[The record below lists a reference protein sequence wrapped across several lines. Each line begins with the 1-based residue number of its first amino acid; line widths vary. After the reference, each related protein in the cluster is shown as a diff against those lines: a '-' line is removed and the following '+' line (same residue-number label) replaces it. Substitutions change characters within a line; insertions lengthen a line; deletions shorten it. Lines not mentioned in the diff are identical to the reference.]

1 VLFAIEQCSET
12 FLDEVS
18 DFVTNLHQLLRE
30 DVVISPSSVSRL
42 LAANGL
48 TRKVI
53 ETAFITRNELDR
65 ARWVLDQCD
74 IPLRARVYVDEA
86 HRCGRSSNRKWAWSL
101 RGRRAEC
108 YLTNSRGV
116 STSSFVAMSRDR
128 LLD

>member
-18 DFVTNLHQLLRE
+18 DFVTNLHQLLGE

-65 ARWVLDQCD
+65 AR
-74 IPLRARVYVDEA
+74 
-86 HRCGRSSNRKWAWSL
+86 
-101 RGRRAEC
+101 
-108 YLTNSRGV
+108 
-116 STSSFVAMSRDR
+116 
-128 LLD
+128 